1 MIDDIDL
8 LNHWLAQ
15 ASDDDKFLF
24 VRYPVKMNEVAI
36 TKRDLLTG
44 IKPALLPEPPSEPP
58 PILPPPSVPDP
69 ATPPAGTTTEVMAVA
84 AQDGLSIRGG
94 PNVLANWLA
103 KLPFNAVVEVEKR
116 TVASGR
122 YIWSVLLKVNGLKYP
137 QVGYVAR
144 GTADGSETYLVKA
157 SAPA

>member
-15 ASDDDKFLF
+15 ADDDDKFLF
-24 VRYPVKMNEVAI
+24 VRYPVQMNEVAI

-44 IKPALLPEPPSEPP
+44 INPALLPEPPSEPP
-58 PILPPPSVPDP
+58 PILPPPIVPDP
-69 ATPPAGTTTEVMAVA
+69 VTPPAMTEELAVA

-94 PNVLANWLA
+94 PSVSAPRIG
-103 KLPFNAVVEVEKR
+103 KVIFNAVVEVEKR
-116 TVASGR
+116 TIVSGAYR
-122 YIWSVLLKVNGLKYP
+122 YSLLIKVNGLKYP

-144 GTADGSETYLVKA
+144 GTADGSETYLVPKE
-157 SAPA
+157 